1 MKNIQVLVTKIFKVQ
16 SNLSSAIM
24 KQFVTKILE
33 IFLILLFVL

>member
-24 KQFVTKILE
+24 KNVFPMTETIRN
-33 IFLILLFVL
+33 